1 MPARTTRR
9 RRRTILPR
17 CKVQMGARGTLSQ
30 GARVLRRAVE
40 VQNAHKRKSR
50 RSVRRTKE
58 LRDAISE
65 LRLSQATLE
74 PPHKAAVVA
83 LGKALRKF
91 TDWEASRAQ
100 LLQRLIAEVSGAVTC
115 LEDAA
120 ALIRSES
127 VAAQN
132 EALHK
137 ARGQAHGGSASS
149 QRAEQRCGVRWM
161 TESDLS
167 LPLLCSPLQVPP
179 RTKR

>member
-1 MPARTTRR
+1 M
-9 RRRTILPR
+9 
-17 CKVQMGARGTLSQ
+17 
-30 GARVLRRAVE
+30 RRA
-40 VQNAHKRKSR
+40 
-50 RSVRRTKE
+50 KE

-100 LLQRLIAEVSGAVTC
+100 LLQRLVAEVSDAVTR
-115 LEDAA
+115 LEDSV

-132 EALHK
+132 EELHK
-137 ARGQAHGGSASS
+137 ARGKARSGGSSS
-149 QRAEQRCGVRWM
+149 QWADEQSGVRWM

-167 LPLLCSPLQVPP
+167 LPLLCTPLQVPP